1 MSGQS
6 ITNFLS
12 KNTKQYDLI
21 AIDFIDD
28 VYLKDNK
35 KTENLVKL
43 VNKNISEEGS
53 VWLTCN
59 NFLDVKYN
67 RFIPFRLQ
75 KLFSK
80 NNFYLKNIICWVSEN
95 SHNKYF
101 YDYYKLILFFTK
113 NEKKFIFNKDLV
125 REKHIWKD
133 VEWGKRKFRYF
144 NSKNVWW

>member
-6 ITNFLS
+6 IINFLG

-28 VYLKDNK
+28 VFLKNNK
-35 KTENLVKL
+35 KTENLVEL

-95 SHNKYF
+95 SHNEYF
-101 YDYYKLILFFTK
+101 NDYYK
-113 NEKKFIFNKDLV
+113 
-125 REKHIWKD
+125 
-133 VEWGKRKFRYF
+133 
-144 NSKNVWW
+144 